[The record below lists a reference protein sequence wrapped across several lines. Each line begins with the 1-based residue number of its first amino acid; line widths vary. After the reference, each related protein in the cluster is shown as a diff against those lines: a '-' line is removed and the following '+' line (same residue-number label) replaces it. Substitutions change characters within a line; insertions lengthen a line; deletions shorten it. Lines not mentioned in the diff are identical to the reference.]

1 MRTDWPAAISLTRHA
16 ESAGNVARDRAL
28 AAGAER
34 IDIEPRDADVT
45 LSATGERQA
54 AALGRWLGRNG
65 APFDAVLSSPYA
77 RARRTAELAL
87 AAAGWR
93 DVPLLVDERL
103 REKELGALDRLTR
116 LGIERRYP
124 AESASRAVL
133 GKYWYRPPGGES
145 WVDVILRLR
154 SLVETLRRDHAERRV
169 LIVAHQ
175 VVVLCMRAI
184 VEGLDESQILAIDR
198 AGDVANCSLT
208 TYELDRASGR
218 PALRTYND
226 VEALAEEGAA
236 VTREPAAARRGPD
249 D

>member
-1 MRTDWPAAISLTRHA
+1 MRSDWPAAIYLTRHA
-16 ESAGNVARDRAL
+16 ESAGNVAREHAL
-28 AAGAER
+28 AAGAET
-34 IDIEPRDADVT
+34 IDIGPRDADVV
-45 LSATGERQA
+45 LSPTGERQA
-54 AALGRWLGRNG
+54 AALGRWLGRTG
-65 APFDAVLSSPYA
+65 DPFDAVLCSPYA
-77 RARRTAELAL
+77 RARRTAELAI

-93 DVPLLVDERL
+93 DVQAIPDERL

-124 AESASRAVL
+124 AESASRSVL

-154 SLVETLRRDHAERRV
+154 SLVETLRRDYAEQRV

-184 VEGLDESQILAIDR
+184 VERLDEPQIMAIDR
-198 AGDVANCSLT
+198 AAEVANCSLT
-208 TYELDRASGR
+208 AYELDRTSGR
-218 PALRTYND
+218 PTLRRYND
-226 VEALAEEGAA
+226 VAPLADEGAA

-249 D
+249 A